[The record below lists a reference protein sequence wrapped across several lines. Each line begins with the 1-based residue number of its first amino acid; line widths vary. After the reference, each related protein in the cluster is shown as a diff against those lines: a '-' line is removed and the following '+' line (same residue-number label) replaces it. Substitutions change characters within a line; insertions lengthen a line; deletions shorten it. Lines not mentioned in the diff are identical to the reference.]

1 MVKKIRTTLRI
12 SHAKLDDDI
21 KSNIETALLDMKRL
35 GIETFKRDKE
45 GEIVLKDSQKEL
57 KDALVEKA
65 VENVISVFQKEHVK
79 AVSVV
84 FEQHHYIHFKIQ
96 RGLNGARYVIEIL
109 RFLVY
114 GASVFVL
121 HVYVKRFIEY
131 FEHIASPF

>member
-65 VENVISVFQKEHVK
+65 VECKASFDFQGKG
-79 AVSVV
+79 
-84 FEQHHYIHFKIQ
+84 EQYQKSYE
-96 RGLNGARYVIEIL
+96 AL
-109 RFLVY
+109 RDSLSLS
-114 GASVFVL
+114 G
-121 HVYVKRFIEY
+121 EY
-131 FEHIASPF
+131 KL

>member
-35 GIETFKRDKE
+35 GIETFTRDKE

-65 VENVISVFQKEHVK
+65 VELYCKASFDFQGKG
-79 AVSVV
+79 
-84 FEQHHYIHFKIQ
+84 EQYQKSYE
-96 RGLNGARYVIEIL
+96 AL
-109 RFLVY
+109 RDSLSLS
-114 GASVFVL
+114 G
-121 HVYVKRFIEY
+121 EY
-131 FEHIASPF
+131 KL